1 MYIKF
6 AKKITDL
13 NIDKYIHDIYH
24 NYVSTQNDKYYF
36 DFTDVELITNQEL
49 LILSALFKS
58 FF

>member
-24 NYVSTQNDKYYF
+24 NYVSTQND
-36 DFTDVELITNQEL
+36 NN
-49 LILSALFKS
+49 LFS
-58 FF
+58 GLVLFHRA